1 MFKGNSWSPSI
12 WQVEQVDGQS
22 VLSCF
27 WNSLGMFSELEF
39 YGISEAC
46 CINSIPKNNNNKN
59 FLCKDDKV
67 AEALF

>member
-1 MFKGNSWSPSI
+1 
-12 WQVEQVDGQS
+12 
-22 VLSCF
+22 
-27 WNSLGMFSELEF
+27 MFSELEF